1 MQSSLFT
8 LPIAEQLS
16 PFCSLR
22 QQGELTL
29 LIIEHP
35 EFRAAF
41 SLQGGQLIAWQ
52 PLNQPAVIW
61 LSDRTAF
68 TQGKA
73 IRGGVPICWPWFGP
87 AGKPSHGFARTSLW
101 QLDHYEESAQQVNVT
116 MNLRDSAETRAMWPH
131 EFSLTLLAELSA
143 KSCQLSL
150 KVEGDFESTAAL
162 HSYFHVG
169 DSEAVKV
176 SGLGNNYIDKVKDNA
191 LGSQQG
197 EQTYHGEVDRI
208 FTHPTAESTLQDPQL
223 KRLLNIRHQGH
234 SDVVTWNPGQ
244 TLSQSMADMSDEGY
258 KTMVCV
264 ETARIGQ
271 PLVTTPSSPAEL
283 TVTITPLPL

>member
-1 MQSSLFT
+1 MQSILFT
-8 LPIAEQLS
+8 LPITEQLS

-22 QQGELTL
+22 HQGELTL

-52 PLNQPAVIW
+52 PLNQSAVIW
-61 LSDRTAF
+61 LSDRTEF

-87 AGKPSHGFARTSLW
+87 ASKPSHGFARISQW
-101 QLDHYEESAQQVNVT
+101 QLGQCEESAQQVKVAMT
-116 MNLRDSAETRAMWPH
+116 LRDSAETRAVWPH
-131 EFSLTLLAELSA
+131 PFNLSLIAELSA
-143 KSCQLSL
+143 DSCQLSL
-150 KVEGDFESTAAL
+150 KIEGDFESTAAL
-162 HSYFHVG
+162 HSYFSVG
-169 DSEAVKV
+169 DSETVSV
-176 SGLGNNYIDKVKDNA
+176 SGLGDSYIDKVRDNE
-191 LGSQQG
+191 LGSQRG

-208 FTHPTAESTLQDPQL
+208 FTQPTVESILKDPQL
-223 KRLLNIRHQGH
+223 KRAIKIRHQGH
-234 SDVVTWNPGQ
+234 TDVVTWNPGEV
-244 TLSQSMADMSDEGY
+244 LSQSMSDMDDEGY
-258 KTMVCV
+258 RTMVCV

-271 PLVTTPSSPAEL
+271 PFITTRTTPAEL

>member
-1 MQSSLFT
+1 MQSSLFE
-8 LPIAEQLS
+8 LPVVEQLS

-22 QQGELTL
+22 VQGDLTL

-52 PLNQPAVIW
+52 PLNQPPVIW
-61 LSDRTAF
+61 LSDNTEF

-87 AGKPSHGFARTSLW
+87 VGKPSHGFARISVWELGECHETAQWVKVSMQLTQTADTREIWPHDFTLALEASL
-101 QLDHYEESAQQVNVT
+101 
-116 MNLRDSAETRAMWPH
+116 SAESC
-131 EFSLTLLAELSA
+131 ELTLRI
-143 KSCQLSL
+143 
-150 KVEGDFESTAAL
+150 EGEIESTAAL
-162 HSYFHVG
+162 HSYFQVG
-169 DSEAVKV
+169 DSEAVSV
-176 SGLGNNYIDKVKDNA
+176 SGLGTTYIDKVKGNV
-191 LGSQQG
+191 LGSQHR

-208 FTHPTAESTLQDPQL
+208 FTHPAPESILHDSLL
-223 KRLLNIRHQGH
+223 KREIRIHHRGN
-234 SDVVTWNPGQ
+234 SDVVTWNPGA

-264 ETARIGQ
+264 ETARISQ
-271 PLVTTPSSPAEL
+271 PFITSCTSSAEL
-283 TVTITPLPL
+283 TVKFAPHRL